1 MLFIWD
7 LSVHVADTNLLT
19 EGKLGGITNIRS

>member
-1 MLFIWD
+1 MLLIWD

-19 EGKLGGITNIRS
+19 EGKLDGMTNIRL